1 MKRRLLIA
9 GSALLV
15 AAVLL
20 AAGAAWLVRSD
31 GGNRWLLE
39 RAVAQSGGRLTIEG
53 ARGRLADGMTI
64 AWLEWRDGDLTVVLE
79 ELSAVARLSFL
90 PLELTVDTL
99 DVGRAHVHQPAA
111 EGAGDGLPPLA
122 PVLEALA
129 LPLPV
134 DLRALT
140 LGPVVRSVGAAEP
153 VRLVDR
159 LTAQGR
165 WFRGLDGLRVEAEG
179 PTFAGALEGAI
190 DFSAPFAHRLH
201 LELRDADDAAP
212 SLALDL
218 ESAGSDTEVSGR
230 LQRPRVTVDGRLRAW
245 AEAPRLELRIEAP
258 RLPVGEGVSVEDLAA
273 TLTGTPEDYRF
284 DGGGR
289 LLLTDRPPS
298 PFAVR
303 GGGTRDGLT
312 VETAQFTVPV
322 LALSAT
328 GTAALAW
335 SEGRLRVPWLRL
347 AADDDDFALA
357 GEGAWN
363 PDTEQLDASVRWS
376 GLDLPIGRDGADWA
390 SERGTAS
397 LTGRPADWSLAS
409 EFLLRPAGAAADLAL
424 TLNAAGDAGQA
435 RYDLAV
441 DGDAIGRA
449 RGAGQA
455 RWDPEPRFDWA
466 GTFESLNL
474 AALDGTALGDW
485 PSRLDGAGAFAAQDG
500 GFALDLERIDGTL
513 RGEPLAGRG
522 GLQMGE
528 DSWRASGVRL
538 QSGGA
543 RLAADGGLRRPE
555 GLALEVV
562 LPPGSAPATALGADA
577 EGTVTL
583 FLDGDVPRMRADL
596 RGGGAGRGDL
606 AIGAWSLAGD
616 SAADGLRLDLS
627 ELTAPQPVLDSA
639 TLALSRDG
647 SAWRLAADLVRGA
660 TRADLQLTGDGL
672 PFTVLASGASPIA
685 LRPVQGRL
693 AALSLRHE
701 SEPLLDL
708 VGPVPWSIGADALRW
723 ERACLRTAG
732 TGRLCAAGS
741 RNSDGEL
748 AIDGTVERVGFA
760 PLLDMMQSALTFE
773 PVLSGR
779 FSLSQGD
786 GPPSGALQ
794 LDLGAGYLRSRED
807 PELLVELGASRVDF
821 LLDAGRLTRGVLD
834 IPLPG
839 VGSVDVDLAA
849 SEVQLDGSGRLGGK
863 ARVDIDDLSALQLF
877 VPDLDEVDGQLYVE
891 LDIGGV
897 TAEPIVDGILR
908 LEDAAFVVPWLGLSV
923 TALNGEGYAR
933 GQGEAVLEADFR
945 VGEGA
950 GRLVADVDLTPGA
963 GAPVSLRVDGER
975 LRLFDTPDIQ
985 LDANPQLEL
994 DWAGEEWILG
1004 GELEVP
1010 WARLTPIGAFVSR
1023 VNESEDVVIVAGE
1036 APPSPP
1042 PPAYADDRFYG
1053 AVDLVLGED
1062 VRLETEQAKAN
1073 IGGSLALAWDGTPLP
1088 EADGSL
1094 RVNGEVALF
1103 GPVLRID
1110 DGVLRFPDVPIA
1122 NPVLDLR
1129 AERDVFG
1136 NTQVRSAGVRI
1147 GGTARKPVIEAYTR
1161 PFTTRDR
1168 AWALLL
1174 TGQDFDQGQ
1183 NISALEVGT
1192 YIAPRI
1198 YVGYGVSLFEEGNVA
1213 SVRYDLRRGFGIKA
1227 TSGEAQSGLD
1237 MSYTV
1242 ER

>member
-1 MKRRLLIA
+1 MKRRWLIA
-9 GSALLV
+9 GSVLLV

-20 AAGAAWLVRSD
+20 AAGAAWLVRSE

-64 AWLEWRDGDLTVVLE
+64 ARLEWRDGDLAVVLE

-111 EGAGDGLPPLA
+111 EGAGDGPLPLA
-122 PVLEALA
+122 PVLESLA
-129 LPLPV
+129 LPFPV

-140 LGPVVRSVGAAEP
+140 LGPVERSVGAAEP
-153 VRLVDR
+153 VHLVDL

-179 PTFAGALEGAI
+179 PMFAGGLEGAI

-201 LELRDADDAAP
+201 LELRGADDAAP

-218 ESAGSDTEVSGR
+218 ESSGSDTVVSGR
-230 LQRPRVTVDGRLRAW
+230 LERPRVTVDGRLRGW
-245 AEAPRLELRIEAP
+245 AEAPRLDLRVEAP
-258 RLPVGEGVSVEDLAA
+258 RLPVGEGVSLDDLAA

-284 DGGGR
+284 DGGGQ
-289 LLLTDRPPS
+289 LLLTGRPPS

-303 GGGTRDGLT
+303 GGGTGDGLT

-322 LALSAT
+322 LGLSAT
-328 GTAALAW
+328 GTTALAW
-335 SEGRLRVPWLRL
+335 SDGRLRVPWLRL
-347 AADDDDFALA
+347 AADDDDFELA

-363 PDTEQLDASVRWS
+363 PDTEQGDATLRWT
-376 GLDLPIGRDGADWA
+376 GLDLPIGRDGADWG
-390 SERGTAS
+390 SERGTAR
-397 LTGRPADWSLAS
+397 LTGRPADWSLAA
-409 EFLLRPAGAAADLAL
+409 EFLLRPAGAAAELGL

-441 DGDAIGRA
+441 DGDAAGRA

-455 RWDPEPRFDWA
+455 RWDLEPRFDWA

-474 AALDGTALGDW
+474 AALDAAALGDW

-500 GFALDLERIDGTL
+500 GFTLDIERLDGTL
-513 RGEPLAGRG
+513 RGEPLAARG
-522 GLQMGE
+522 MLQVGE
-528 DSWRASGVRL
+528 DRWRASEVRL
-538 QSGGA
+538 ESGGA
-543 RLAADGGLRRPE
+543 LLAANGGLRRPG
-555 GLALEVV
+555 GLALEVR
-562 LPPGSAPATALGADA
+562 LPSGSALATALGGDA
-577 EGTVTL
+577 AGTATL
-583 FLDGDVPRMRADL
+583 FLEDDVPRLRANL
-596 RGGGAGRGDL
+596 RGGGWRRGEL

-616 SAADGLRLDLS
+616 SATDGLRLDLAGIA
-627 ELTAPQPVLDSA
+627 APQPVLDAA
-639 TLALSRDG
+639 TLDLSRAG
-647 SAWRLAADLVRGA
+647 SGWRLAGNLVRGE
-660 TRADLQLTGDGL
+660 TRAELQLVGDGA
-672 PFTVLASGASPIA
+672 PFAVLAGEASPVV
-685 LRPVQGRL
+685 LRPTQGRL
-693 AALSLRHE
+693 TSLSLRRKDE
-701 SEPLLDL
+701 RLLDL
-708 VGPVPWSIGADALRW
+708 VAPAPWSVAADALRW
-723 ERACLRTAG
+723 ERACLRTVGAG
-732 TGRLCAAGS
+732 QLCAAGS
-741 RNSDGEL
+741 RSSEGEL
-748 AIDGTVERVGFA
+748 AVDGTVERVGFV
-760 PLLDMMQSALTFE
+760 PLLDMMASALTFE

-779 FSLSQGD
+779 FSLRQGD

-807 PELLVELGASRVDF
+807 PELFVELGASRVDF
-821 LLDAGRLTRGVLD
+821 LLDSGRLTRGVLD

-849 SEVQLDGSGRLGGK
+849 SEVRLDGSGRLGGK
-863 ARVDIDDLSALQLF
+863 ARMDIDDLSALQLF
-877 VPDLDEVDGQLYVE
+877 VPDLDDVDGRLYVE

-908 LEDAAFVVPWLGLSV
+908 LEDAAFAIPWLGLSV
-923 TALNGEGYAR
+923 TALTGEGYAR

-945 VGEGA
+945 IGDGA

-963 GAPVSLRVDGER
+963 GAPVSLRIDGER

-994 DWAGEEWILG
+994 DWAGEEWVLG
-1004 GELEVP
+1004 GRLEVP

-1023 VNESEDVVIVAGE
+1023 ISESEDVEVVAGE
-1036 APPSPP
+1036 PPPSLPP
-1042 PPAYADDRFYG
+1042 PVYADDRFYG

-1073 IGGSLALAWDGTPLP
+1073 IDGSLALAWDGTPLP
-1088 EADGSL
+1088 EADGRL

-1110 DGVLRFPDVPIA
+1110 DGVLRFPNVPVA
-1122 NPVLDLR
+1122 NPVLDLS

-1136 NTQVRSAGVRI
+1136 NTQVRSAGVLI
-1147 GGTARKPVIEAYTR
+1147 TGTARKPVIEAYTR

-1237 MSYTV
+1237 ISYTV